1 MYYELQQKWES
12 WKRLGVKASE
22 MESAALFVV
31 AAALGCRCGSCFHVV
46 WNQEREAAGLDQKMS
61 EDTSTSVR
69 VAVEALKL
77 QIEADRAAKK

>member
-1 MYYELQQKWES
+1 M
-12 WKRLGVKASE
+12 
-22 MESAALFVV
+22 
-31 AAALGCRCGSCFHVV
+31 V

-77 QIEADRAAKK
+77 QIEKDRAGK